1 MRAGGWDEDRRC
13 MPPHGISRA
22 TVEALR
28 VKYGGARV
36 AQARRLKV
44 LEEQYG
50 LIKRLLPDAMLDNAV
65 LNEVAGK
72 LVEFAAQWG
81 GLSRMLDSYTAPASV
96 GVYHL
101 RRRRNVGSLAVP
113 ALE

>member
-1 MRAGGWDEDRRC
+1 

-81 GLSRMLDSYTAPASV
+81 GYRGCSTAIRHQRALVCTIFDVGGTSV
-96 GVYHL
+96 
-101 RRRRNVGSLAVP
+101 R
-113 ALE
+113 